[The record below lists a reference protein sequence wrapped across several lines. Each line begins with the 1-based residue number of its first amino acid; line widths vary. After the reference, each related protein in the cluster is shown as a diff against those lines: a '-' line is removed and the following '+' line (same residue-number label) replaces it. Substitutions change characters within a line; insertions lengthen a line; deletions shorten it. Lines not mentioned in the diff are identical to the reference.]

1 MNAIDRIKK
10 IGERWFLTEPLLFA
24 VYCSH
29 EFVEN
34 SAIEV
39 PMRTG
44 NMKIEFAPKILDKI
58 ADDVLAEYLKI
69 EMFRIL
75 LKHPYQRQPPFAAK
89 ALLTMASNITIADVY
104 DVSREVKKQMSGT
117 EQKLPGGLCFE
128 EYYNL
133 LLQESTPNSG
143 KSGGESQQSGD
154 KSGQDGDASSNSG
167 AQGNGGQDGNGSGQ
181 GGDGS
186 GADSSDSRGSSGQN
200 GGGSKGKARG
210 SSGQNNR
217 GSSGQNGGGSGGK
230 GSGASGNFD
239 AGNGSQEHRDS
250 QISELWE
257 DNEEACCSINE
268 FIEVA
273 TASNNWG
280 SVAGK
285 LQGLIKASLKV
296 DMDYRKM
303 LSLFKTSVIS
313 SKRRLTRMRPNRRAG
328 FNAMGSRY
336 ELSTNL
342 LIAVDVSGSVTD
354 KSLQFFFSVIN
365 RLFKYGVEKLDVL
378 QFDAQIQGEI
388 EPLKKARKTV
398 KIMGRGGTS
407 FQPAADYYCEHPE
420 YDGLIYFTDGYAPPP
435 VFNTKRPIDVL
446 WVICSRQ
453 CYAENAEWI
462 RKMKRNRVTFIPR
475 SE

>member
-1 MNAIDRIKK
+1 MSALDRIKK
-10 IGERWFLTEPLLFA
+10 IGERWFLTEPLLFT

-34 SAIEV
+34 NSIEV

-44 NMKIEFAPKILDKI
+44 NMKVEFAPKILDWI
-58 ADDVLAEYLKI
+58 ADDMLAEYMKI

-75 LKHPYQRQPPFAAK
+75 LKHPYQRQPPFATK
-89 ALLTMASNITIADVY
+89 ALLTMASNVTIADVY
-104 DVSREVKKQMSGT
+104 DVSRVVKKQMSGT
-117 EQKLPGGLCFE
+117 ELKFPSGLCFE

-133 LLQESTPNSG
+133 LLQNSTPNSG
-143 KSGGESQQSGD
+143 KSSGEPQKTDSGSGRGDKSKQGEDAQGEGGQGGESSQQGNND
-154 KSGQDGDASSNSG
+154 SG
-167 AQGNGGQDGNGSGQ
+167 ADSGEGSQ
-181 GGDGS
+181 GGD
-186 GADSSDSRGSSGQN
+186 ASSDSRGNDDGN
-200 GGGSKGKARG
+200 GSKG
-210 SSGQNNR
+210 N
-217 GSSGQNGGGSGGK
+217 
-230 GSGASGNFD
+230 
-239 AGNGSQEHRDS
+239 SQEQRDS
-250 QISELWE
+250 QVSELWE
-257 DNEEACCSINE
+257 DNEEACCKINE

-313 SKRRLTRMRPNRRAG
+313 SRRRLTRMRPNRRFG
-328 FNAMGSRY
+328 FDAMGSRY

-354 KSLQFFFSVIN
+354 RSLQFFFSVIN

-378 QFDAQIQGEI
+378 QFDAQIQGDI

-407 FQPAADYYCEHPE
+407 FQPAADYYCDHPE

-453 CYAENAEWI
+453 CYAENSTWI
-462 RKMKRNRVTFIPR
+462 RKIKRNRVTFIPR

>member
-34 SAIEV
+34 SAIDV

-44 NMKIEFAPKILDKI
+44 NMKIEFAPKILDGI
-58 ADDVLAEYLKI
+58 ADDVLAEYMKI

-75 LKHPYQRQPPFAAK
+75 LKHPYLRQPSFATK
-89 ALLTMASNITIADVY
+89 ALLTMASNVTIADVY
-104 DVSREVKKQMSGT
+104 EVSPAVKKQMSGT
-117 EQKLPGGLCFE
+117 ELKIPGGLCFE

-133 LLQESTPNSG
+133 LLQNVSPNSG
-143 KSGGESQQSGD
+143 KSGGESLQSGD
-154 KSGQDGDASSNSG
+154 KFGQGEDAQGEGGRGGKSGQQGSDGSCADSGDASRDSRGSSSR
-167 AQGNGGQDGNGSGQ
+167 DGNGSKGK
-181 GGDGS
+181 
-186 GADSSDSRGSSGQN
+186 SRGSSGQN
-200 GGGSKGKARG
+200 NHGI
-210 SSGQNNR
+210 SGR
-217 GSSGQNGGGSGGK
+217 DGGGSGGK
-230 GSGASGNFD
+230 GLGASGNSG
-239 AGNGSQEHRDS
+239 AGNSQEHRDS

-257 DNEEACCSINE
+257 DNEEACCNINE

-280 SVAGK
+280 PVAGK

-296 DMDYRKM
+296 DMDYRNM

-313 SKRRLTRMRPNRRAG
+313 SRRRLTRMRPNRRSG
-328 FNAMGSRY
+328 FDAMGSRY

-354 KSLQFFFSVIN
+354 RSLQFFFSVIN

-398 KIMGRGGTS
+398 KIMCRGGTS

-420 YDGLIYFTDGYAPPP
+420 YDGLIYFTDGYAPTP

-453 CYAENAEWI
+453 CYAENSTWI
-462 RKMKRNRVTFIPR
+462 RKIKRNRVTFIPR
-475 SE
+475 CE

>member
-1 MNAIDRIKK
+1 MNALDRIKK

-34 SAIEV
+34 NSIDV

-44 NMKIEFAPKILDKI
+44 NMKVEFSPKILDKI
-58 ADDVLAEYLKI
+58 ADDVLVEYMRI

-75 LKHPYQRQPPFAAK
+75 LKHPYQRQPSFAAK
-89 ALLTMASNITIADVY
+89 ALLTMASNVTIADVY
-104 DVSREVKKQMSGT
+104 DVSREVKMQMSGT
-117 EQKLPGGLCFE
+117 ELKLPGGLCFE

-133 LLQESTPNSG
+133 LLQNAAPNSG
-143 KSGGESQQSGD
+143 KSGGEPQQSDD
-154 KSGQDGDASSNSG
+154 KSEQGED
-167 AQGNGGQDGNGSGQ
+167 AQGNGAQGGESAGQDGE
-181 GGDGS
+181 
-186 GADSSDSRGSSGQN
+186 SSGRN
-200 GGGSKGKARG
+200 GGGSDG
-210 SSGQNNR
+210 SSG
-217 GSSGQNGGGSGGK
+217 GQG
-230 GSGASGNFD
+230 
-239 AGNGSQEHRDS
+239 AGNSQEQRDS

-257 DNEEACCSINE
+257 ENEEACCSINE

-273 TASNNWG
+273 TESNTWG
-280 SVAGK
+280 SIPGK

-313 SKRRLTRMRPNRRAG
+313 SRRRLTRMRPNRRFG
-328 FNAMGSRY
+328 FDAMGSRY

-420 YDGLIYFTDGYAPPP
+420 YDGLLYFTDGYAPPP
-435 VFNTKRPIDVL
+435 KFNTKRPIDVL
-446 WVICSRQ
+446 WVLCSKQ
-453 CYAENAEWI
+453 CYEKSGGWI
-462 RKMKRNRVTFIPR
+462 RNMKRNRVTFIPR

>member
-1 MNAIDRIKK
+1 
-10 IGERWFLTEPLLFA
+10 
-24 VYCSH
+24 
-29 EFVEN
+29 
-34 SAIEV
+34 
-39 PMRTG
+39 MRTG
-44 NMKIEFAPKILDKI
+44 NMKVEFSPKILDRI
-58 ADDVLAEYLKI
+58 ADDMLTEYMKI

-75 LKHPYQRQPPFAAK
+75 LKHPYQRQPSFAAK
-89 ALLTMASNITIADVY
+89 ALLTMASNVTIADVY
-104 DVSREVKKQMSGT
+104 EVPREVKKLMSGV
-117 EQKLPGGLCFE
+117 ELKLPSGLCFE

-133 LLQESTPNSG
+133 LLQNTAPNSG
-143 KSGGESQQSGD
+143 KSGDEPQKTDSGSGRGD
-154 KSGQDGDASSNSG
+154 KSGQGEGGRDGDDFG
-167 AQGNGGQDGNGSGQ
+167 
-181 GGDGS
+181 
-186 GADSSDSRGSSGQN
+186 
-200 GGGSKGKARG
+200 
-210 SSGQNNR
+210 
-217 GSSGQNGGGSGGK
+217 
-230 GSGASGNFD
+230 
-239 AGNGSQEHRDS
+239 AGNSQEHRDS

-257 DNEEACCSINE
+257 ENEEACCNINE

-313 SKRRLTRMRPNRRAG
+313 SRRRLTRMRPNRRSG
-328 FNAMGSRY
+328 FDAMGSRY

-354 KSLQFFFSVIN
+354 RSLQFFFSVIN

-420 YDGLIYFTDGYAPPP
+420 YDELIYFTDGYAPPP
-435 VFNTKRPIDVL
+435 KFNTKRPIDVL

-453 CYAENAEWI
+453 CYMANSAWI
-462 RKMKRNRVTFIPR
+462 RKIKRNRVTFIPR
-475 SE
+475 NE

>member
-1 MNAIDRIKK
+1 MNALNRIKK

-29 EFVEN
+29 VFVEN
-34 SAIEV
+34 NSIDV

-44 NMKIEFAPKILDKI
+44 NMKVEFAPKVLDKV
-58 ADDVLAEYLKI
+58 ADDVLQEYLKI

-75 LKHPYQRQPPFAAK
+75 LKHPYQRQPPFAEK
-89 ALLTMASNITIADVY
+89 ALLTCASNITIADVY
-104 DVSREVKKQMSGT
+104 DISREVKKQMSGI
-117 EQKLPGGLCFE
+117 EMKLPRGLCFE

-133 LLQESTPNSG
+133 LKQNATPNSG
-143 KSGGESQQSGD
+143 KSGGEPQKTDSGSGQGEDGQGENGEGD
-154 KSGQDGDASSNSG
+154 KSGQGGGGTDNNDTGAGEGSQDGDASSNSG
-167 AQGNGGQDGNGSGQ
+167 AQGSSGQ
-181 GGDGS
+181 
-186 GADSSDSRGSSGQN
+186 DSRGTSGQN
-200 GGGSKGKARG
+200 GGGSSGKSRGNKGAG
-210 SSGQNNR
+210 TPQQSQANL
-217 GSSGQNGGGSGGK
+217 
-230 GSGASGNFD
+230 D
-239 AGNGSQEHRDS
+239 AQV
-250 QISELWE
+250 SELWDE
-257 DNEEACCSINE
+257 DEAACCDING
-268 FIEVA
+268 FIENA
-273 TASNNWG
+273 QAGNTWG
-280 SVAGK
+280 TIPGK

-313 SKRRLTRMRPNRRAG
+313 SRRRLTRMRPNRRAG
-328 FNAMGSRY
+328 FDAMGSRY

-365 RLFKYGVEKLDVL
+365 RLFKYGIEKLDVL
-378 QFDAQIQGEI
+378 QFDAAIQGEP
-388 EPLKKARKTV
+388 EPLKKARRAV

-446 WVICSRQ
+446 WVICSKQ

>member
-34 SAIEV
+34 NSIEV

-44 NMKIEFAPKILDKI
+44 NMKIEFSPKILDKI
-58 ADDVLAEYLKI
+58 ADDALAEYLKI

-117 EQKLPGGLCFE
+117 EQKLPSGLCFE

-133 LLQESTPNSG
+133 LLQNTTPNSG

-154 KSGQDGDASSNSG
+154 KSGQDGDGS
-167 AQGNGGQDGNGSGQ
+167 GNGNQEGGESGQQ

-186 GADSSDSRGSSGQN
+186 G
-200 GGGSKGKARG
+200 G

-217 GSSGQNGGGSGGK
+217 GSSGRDGGGSGGK
-230 GSGASGNFD
+230 GSGASGNSG
-239 AGNGSQEHRDS
+239 AGNSQEHRDS

-257 DNEEACCSINE
+257 DNEEACCNINE

-313 SKRRLTRMRPNRRAG
+313 SKRRLTRMRPNRRSG
-328 FNAMGSRY
+328 FDAMGSRY

-354 KSLQFFFSVIN
+354 RSLQFFFSVIN

-446 WVICSRQ
+446 WVICSKQ

-462 RKMKRNRVTFIPR
+462 RKMKRNRVTFILR

>member
-1 MNAIDRIKK
+1 MEVLDRIKK

-34 SAIEV
+34 NSIDV

-44 NMKIEFAPKILDKI
+44 NMKIEFAPKVLDKI
-58 ADDVLAEYLKI
+58 ADDVLQEYLKV

-75 LKHPYQRQPPFAAK
+75 LKHPYQRQPPFAEK
-89 ALLTMASNITIADVY
+89 ALLTCASNITIADVY
-104 DVSREVKKQMSGT
+104 DVSREVKKQMSGM
-117 EQKLPGGLCFE
+117 EMKLPRGLCFE

-133 LLQESTPNSG
+133 LLQSATPNSG
-143 KSGGESQQSGD
+143 MSGGEPQQSGD
-154 KSGQDGDASSNSG
+154 KSGQDGDGS
-167 AQGNGGQDGNGSGQ
+167 GNGNQEGGESGQQ

-186 GADSSDSRGSSGQN
+186 GADSGDASGGSRGN
-200 GGGSKGKARG
+200 GSGSKGK
-210 SSGQNNR
+210 SR

-230 GSGASGNFD
+230 GSGASGNSG
-239 AGNGSQEHRDS
+239 AGNSQEHRDS

-280 SVAGK
+280 TVAGK

-313 SKRRLTRMRPNRRAG
+313 SRRRLTRMRPNRRSG
-328 FNAMGSRY
+328 FDAMGCRY

-354 KSLQFFFSVIN
+354 RSLQFFFSVIN

-420 YDGLIYFTDGYAPPP
+420 YDGLIYFSDGYAPPP

-446 WVICSRQ
+446 WVLCGRQ

-462 RKMKRNRVTFIPR
+462 RKIKRNRVTFIPR

>member
-1 MNAIDRIKK
+1 MNAIDRIKT

-44 NMKIEFAPKILDKI
+44 NMKVEFAPKILDKI
-58 ADDVLAEYLKI
+58 ADDVLVEYLKI

-75 LKHPYQRQPPFAAK
+75 LKHPYQRQPSFAAK

-143 KSGGESQQSGD
+143 KSGGKPQKTDSGP
-154 KSGQDGDASSNSG
+154 
-167 AQGNGGQDGNGSGQ
+167 GQ
-181 GGDGS
+181 GGGGNGVGQEGD
-186 GADSSDSRGSSGQN
+186 ASSDSRGSSGQN
-200 GGGSKGKARG
+200 GGSSKGKSRG

-217 GSSGQNGGGSGGK
+217 GSSGRDGGSGGK
-230 GSGASGNFD
+230 GSGASGNSG
-239 AGNGSQEHRDS
+239 AGNSQEHRNS

-280 SVAGK
+280 TVAGK

-313 SKRRLTRMRPNRRAG
+313 SRRRLTRMRPNRRSG
-328 FNAMGSRY
+328 FDAMGSRY

-354 KSLQFFFSVIN
+354 RSLQFFFSVIN

-388 EPLKKARKTV
+388 EPLKKARRTV

-407 FQPAADYYCEHPE
+407 FQPAADYYCDHPE

-453 CYAENAEWI
+453 CYAENSTWI
-462 RKMKRNRVTFIPR
+462 RKIRRNRVTFIPR

>member
-44 NMKIEFAPKILDKI
+44 NMKVEFAPKILDKI
-58 ADDVLAEYLKI
+58 ADDVLVEYLKI

-75 LKHPYQRQPPFAAK
+75 LKHPYQRQPSFAAK

-143 KSGGESQQSGD
+143 KSGGKPQKTDSGP
-154 KSGQDGDASSNSG
+154 
-167 AQGNGGQDGNGSGQ
+167 GQ
-181 GGDGS
+181 GGGGNGVGQEGD
-186 GADSSDSRGSSGQN
+186 ASSDSRGSSGQN
-200 GGGSKGKARG
+200 GGSSKGKSRG

-217 GSSGQNGGGSGGK
+217 GSSGRDGGGSGGK
-230 GSGASGNFD
+230 GSGASGNSG
-239 AGNGSQEHRDS
+239 AGNSQEHRNS

-280 SVAGK
+280 TVAGK

-313 SKRRLTRMRPNRRAG
+313 SRRRLTRMRPNRRSG
-328 FNAMGSRY
+328 FDAMGSRY

-354 KSLQFFFSVIN
+354 RSLQFFFSVIN
-365 RLFKYGVEKLDVL
+365 R
-378 QFDAQIQGEI
+378 
-388 EPLKKARKTV
+388 
-398 KIMGRGGTS
+398 
-407 FQPAADYYCEHPE
+407 
-420 YDGLIYFTDGYAPPP
+420 
-435 VFNTKRPIDVL
+435 
-446 WVICSRQ
+446 
-453 CYAENAEWI
+453 
-462 RKMKRNRVTFIPR
+462 
-475 SE
+475 

>member
-1 MNAIDRIKK
+1 MNALDRIKK

-44 NMKIEFAPKILDKI
+44 NMKVEFSPKILDKI
-58 ADDVLAEYLKI
+58 ADDVLAEYMKI

-154 KSGQDGDASSNSG
+154 KSGQDGDGS
-167 AQGNGGQDGNGSGQ
+167 GNGNQEGGESGQQ

-186 GADSSDSRGSSGQN
+186 GADSGDASSDSRGSSG
-200 GGGSKGKARG
+200 RD
-210 SSGQNNR
+210 
-217 GSSGQNGGGSGGK
+217 GGGSGGK
-230 GSGASGNFD
+230 GSGASGNSG
-239 AGNGSQEHRDS
+239 AGNSQEHRDS

-257 DNEEACCSINE
+257 DNEEACCNINE

-280 SVAGK
+280 TVAGK

-296 DMDYRKM
+296 DIDYRKM

-313 SKRRLTRMRPNRRAG
+313 SKRRLTRMRPNRRSG
-328 FNAMGSRY
+328 FDAMGSRY

-354 KSLQFFFSVIN
+354 RSLQFFFSVIN

-388 EPLKKARKTV
+388 EPLKKARRTV

-446 WVICSRQ
+446 WVICSKQ

>member
-1 MNAIDRIKK
+1 MSALDRIKK

-34 SAIEV
+34 NSIEV

-44 NMKIEFAPKILDKI
+44 NMKVEFAPKILDRI
-58 ADDVLAEYLKI
+58 ADDMLAEYMKI

-75 LKHPYQRQPPFAAK
+75 LKHPYQRQPSFAAK

-104 DVSREVKKQMSGT
+104 EVPPAVKKQMSGT
-117 EQKLPGGLCFE
+117 EQKLPSGLCFE

-133 LLQESTPNSG
+133 LLQNSTPNSG
-143 KSGGESQQSGD
+143 KSSGEPQKTDSGSGRGDKSKQGEDAQGEGGQGGESSQQGNND
-154 KSGQDGDASSNSG
+154 SG
-167 AQGNGGQDGNGSGQ
+167 ADSGEGSQ
-181 GGDGS
+181 GGD
-186 GADSSDSRGSSGQN
+186 ASSDSRGNDDGN
-200 GGGSKGKARG
+200 GSKG
-210 SSGQNNR
+210 N
-217 GSSGQNGGGSGGK
+217 
-230 GSGASGNFD
+230 
-239 AGNGSQEHRDS
+239 SQEQRDS
-250 QISELWE
+250 QASELWE
-257 DNEEACCSINE
+257 DNEEACCKINE

-280 SVAGK
+280 TVAGK

-313 SKRRLTRMRPNRRAG
+313 SRRRLTRMRPNRRFG

-354 KSLQFFFSVIN
+354 RSLQFFFSVIN

-378 QFDAQIQGEI
+378 QFDAKIQGDI
-388 EPLKKARKTV
+388 EPLRKARKTV

-407 FQPAADYYCEHPE
+407 FQPAADYYCDHPE
-420 YDGLIYFTDGYAPPP
+420 SDGLIYFTDGYAPPP

-453 CYAENAEWI
+453 CYAENSTWI
-462 RKMKRNRVTFIPR
+462 HKIKRNRVTFIPR

>member
-34 SAIEV
+34 NSIEV

-58 ADDVLAEYLKI
+58 ADDVLAEYMKI

-75 LKHPYQRQPPFAAK
+75 LKHPYQRQPSFAAK

-104 DVSREVKKQMSGT
+104 DVSREVKKQMSGV
-117 EQKLPGGLCFE
+117 ELGLPGGLCFE

-133 LLQESTPNSG
+133 LKQDVTPNSG

-154 KSGQDGDASSNSG
+154 KSGQGE
-167 AQGNGGQDGNGSGQ
+167 GGQDGNGSGQ

-186 GADSSDSRGSSGQN
+186 G
-200 GGGSKGKARG
+200 G

-230 GSGASGNFD
+230 GSGASGNSG
-239 AGNGSQEHRDS
+239 AGNSQEHRDS

-257 DNEEACCSINE
+257 DNEEACCNINE

-280 SVAGK
+280 TVAGK

-313 SKRRLTRMRPNRRAG
+313 SKRRLTRMRPNRRSG
-328 FNAMGSRY
+328 FDAMGSRY

-354 KSLQFFFSVIN
+354 RSLQFFFSVIN

-378 QFDAQIQGEI
+378 QFDATIQGEP
-388 EPLKKARKTV
+388 EPLKKARRTV

-446 WVICSRQ
+446 WVICSKQ

>member
-1 MNAIDRIKK
+1 MSALDRIRR

-29 EFVEN
+29 DFVEN
-34 SAIEV
+34 GAIDV

-44 NMKIEFAPKILDKI
+44 NMKVEFAPKILDKV
-58 ADDVLAEYLKI
+58 ADDVLQEYLKI

-104 DVSREVKKQMSGT
+104 DVSREVKKQMGGT
-117 EQKLPGGLCFE
+117 ELNLPRGLCFE

-133 LLQESTPNSG
+133 LRQMASPAG
-143 KSGGESQQSGD
+143 GAVGESQQTDGGIGQGESEQGEKGEGD
-154 KSGQDGDASSNSG
+154 KSGQGGDASGNS
-167 AQGNGGQDGNGSGQ
+167 
-181 GGDGS
+181 DGS
-186 GADSSDSRGSSGQN
+186 GDA
-200 GGGSKGKARG
+200 GGGEVSQA
-210 SSGQNNR
+210 NR
-217 GSSGQNGGGSGGK
+217 
-230 GSGASGNFD
+230 D
-239 AGNGSQEHRDS
+239 AQV
-250 QISELWE
+250 SELWNE
-257 DNEEACCSINE
+257 DEAACCNINE

-273 TASNNWG
+273 IASNNWG

-313 SKRRLTRMRPNRRAG
+313 SRRRLTRMRPNRRFG
-328 FNAMGSRY
+328 FDAMGSRY

-354 KSLQFFFSVIN
+354 RSLQFFFSVIN
-365 RLFKYGVEKLDVL
+365 RLFKYGIEKLDVL
-378 QFDAQIQGEI
+378 QFDARIQGDPI
-388 EPLKKARKTV
+388 PLKKARRTV
-398 KIMGRGGTS
+398 KILGRGGTS

-435 VFNTKRPIDVL
+435 KFNTKRPIDVL
-446 WVICSRQ
+446 WVLCSKR
-453 CYAENAEWI
+453 CYEENAAWI
-462 RKMKRNRVTFIPR
+462 RKIKRNRVTFIPGSDCR
-475 SE
+475 R

>member
-1 MNAIDRIKK
+1 MSALDRIKK

-34 SAIEV
+34 NSIEV
-39 PMRTG
+39 SMRTG
-44 NMKIEFAPKILDKI
+44 NMKVEFAPKILDRI
-58 ADDVLAEYLKI
+58 ADDVLAEYMKI

-75 LKHPYQRQPPFAAK
+75 LKHPYQRQPSFAAK

-104 DVSREVKKQMSGT
+104 EVPPAVKKQMSGT
-117 EQKLPGGLCFE
+117 EQKLPSGLCFE

-133 LLQESTPNSG
+133 LLQNSTPNSG
-143 KSGGESQQSGD
+143 KSSGEPQKTDSGSGRGD
-154 KSGQDGDASSNSG
+154 KSKQGED
-167 AQGNGGQDGNGSGQ
+167 AQGEGGQ
-181 GGDGS
+181 GGEASQQGNNDS
-186 GADSSDSRGSSGQN
+186 GADSGEGSQGGDASSDSRGNDDGN
-200 GGGSKGKARG
+200 GSKG
-210 SSGQNNR
+210 N
-217 GSSGQNGGGSGGK
+217 
-230 GSGASGNFD
+230 
-239 AGNGSQEHRDS
+239 SQEQRDS
-250 QISELWE
+250 QVSELWE

-280 SVAGK
+280 TVAGK

-313 SKRRLTRMRPNRRAG
+313 SRRRLTRMRPNRRFG
-328 FNAMGSRY
+328 FDAMGSRY

-354 KSLQFFFSVIN
+354 RSLQFFFSVIN

-378 QFDAQIQGEI
+378 QFDAKIQGEI

-398 KIMGRGGTS
+398 KVMGRGGTS

-435 VFNTKRPIDVL
+435 TFNTKRPIDVL

-453 CYAENAEWI
+453 CYAENSTWI
-462 RKMKRNRVTFIPR
+462 RKIKRNRVTFIPR

>member
-1 MNAIDRIKK
+1 MNALDRIKK
-10 IGERWFLTEPLLFA
+10 SGERWFLTEPLLFA

-34 SAIEV
+34 NSIDV

-44 NMKIEFAPKILDKI
+44 NMKVEFSPKILDRI
-58 ADDVLAEYLKI
+58 ADDVLAEYMKI

-75 LKHPYQRQPPFAAK
+75 LKHPYQRQPSFATK

-117 EQKLPGGLCFE
+117 EQKLPDGLCFE

-133 LLQESTPNSG
+133 LLQSATPNSG
-143 KSGGESQQSGD
+143 KSGGEPQKKDSSPGQGD
-154 KSGQDGDASSNSG
+154 KSERDGDDSG
-167 AQGNGGQDGNGSGQ
+167 AGN
-181 GGDGS
+181 
-186 GADSSDSRGSSGQN
+186 
-200 GGGSKGKARG
+200 
-210 SSGQNNR
+210 
-217 GSSGQNGGGSGGK
+217 
-230 GSGASGNFD
+230 
-239 AGNGSQEHRDS
+239 SQEHRDS

-257 DNEEACCSINE
+257 ENEEACCNINE

-313 SKRRLTRMRPNRRAG
+313 SRRRLTRMRPNRRSG
-328 FNAMGSRY
+328 FDAMGSRY

-342 LIAVDVSGSVTD
+342 LIAVDVSGSVSD
-354 KSLQFFFSVIN
+354 RSLQFFFSVIN

-435 VFNTKRPIDVL
+435 KFNTKRPIDVL
-446 WVICSRQ
+446 WVLCSRQ
-453 CYAENAEWI
+453 CYMANSAWI
-462 RKMKRNRVTFIPR
+462 RKIKRNRVTFIPR

>member
-1 MNAIDRIKK
+1 M
-10 IGERWFLTEPLLFA
+10 
-24 VYCSH
+24 
-29 EFVEN
+29 
-34 SAIEV
+34 

-44 NMKIEFAPKILDKI
+44 NMKVEFSPKILDRI
-58 ADDVLAEYLKI
+58 ADDMLAEYMKI

-75 LKHPYQRQPPFAAK
+75 LKHPYQRQPSFAAK
-89 ALLTMASNITIADVY
+89 ALLTMASNVTIADVY
-104 DVSREVKKQMSGT
+104 KVPPAVKKQMSGA
-117 EQKLPGGLCFE
+117 ELKLPGGLCFE

-133 LLQESTPNSG
+133 LLQNTAPNSG
-143 KSGGESQQSGD
+143 KSGDEPQKTDSGSGRGD
-154 KSGQDGDASSNSG
+154 KSGQGEGGRDGD
-167 AQGNGGQDGNGSGQ
+167 D
-181 GGDGS
+181 
-186 GADSSDSRGSSGQN
+186 
-200 GGGSKGKARG
+200 
-210 SSGQNNR
+210 
-217 GSSGQNGGGSGGK
+217 
-230 GSGASGNFD
+230 SGASN
-239 AGNGSQEHRDS
+239 SQEHRDS

-257 DNEEACCSINE
+257 ENEEACCSINE

-313 SKRRLTRMRPNRRAG
+313 SRRRLTRMRPNRRSG
-328 FNAMGSRY
+328 FDAMGSRY

-354 KSLQFFFSVIN
+354 RSLQFFFSVIN

-420 YDGLIYFTDGYAPPP
+420 YDGLIYFTDGYASPP

-453 CYAENAEWI
+453 CYMANSAWI
-462 RKMKRNRVTFIPR
+462 RKIKRNRVTFIPR
-475 SE
+475 NE

>member
-34 SAIEV
+34 NSIEV

-44 NMKIEFAPKILDKI
+44 NMKIEFAPKILDRI
-58 ADDVLAEYLKI
+58 ADDVLAEYMKI

-75 LKHPYQRQPPFAAK
+75 LKHPYQRQPSFATK

-133 LLQESTPNSG
+133 LLQESTPNTG
-143 KSGGESQQSGD
+143 KSGGESQKTGD
-154 KSGQDGDASSNSG
+154 KSGQDGDDSDESSQDDNGAGGSSSQNGAGSG
-167 AQGNGGQDGNGSGQ
+167 GGNGDASGQ
-181 GGDGS
+181 G
-186 GADSSDSRGSSGQN
+186 SRG
-200 GGGSKGKARG
+200 K
-210 SSGQNNR
+210 
-217 GSSGQNGGGSGGK
+217 SGGK
-230 GSGASGNFD
+230 GNGN
-239 AGNGSQEHRDS
+239 SQEHRNS

-280 SVAGK
+280 TVAGK

-313 SKRRLTRMRPNRRAG
+313 SRRRLTRMRPNRRSG

-354 KSLQFFFSVIN
+354 RSLQFFFSVIN

-388 EPLKKARKTV
+388 EPLKKARRTV

-453 CYAENAEWI
+453 CYAENSTWI
-462 RKMKRNRVTFIPR
+462 RKIKRNRVTFIPR

>member
-1 MNAIDRIKK
+1 MNVIERIKK

-29 EFVEN
+29 EFEEN
-34 SAIEV
+34 NSIDV

-44 NMKIEFAPKILDKI
+44 NMKVEFSPKILDRI
-58 ADDVLAEYLKI
+58 ADDVLVEYMKI

-75 LKHPYQRQPPFAAK
+75 LKHPYQRQPSFAAK
-89 ALLTMASNITIADVY
+89 ALLTMASNVTIADVY
-104 DVSREVKKQMSGT
+104 EVSPAVKKQMSGT
-117 EQKLPGGLCFE
+117 ELKLPGGLCFE

-133 LLQESTPNSG
+133 LLQNTTPNSG
-143 KSGGESQQSGD
+143 KSGGEPQQSGD
-154 KSGQDGDASSNSG
+154 KFKRDGDGSNDSDNAGQDGDGESG
-167 AQGNGGQDGNGSGQ
+167 
-181 GGDGS
+181 
-186 GADSSDSRGSSGQN
+186 GSSG
-200 GGGSKGKARG
+200 RD
-210 SSGQNNR
+210 
-217 GSSGQNGGGSGGK
+217 GGSGGK
-230 GSGASGNFD
+230 GSGVSGNSG
-239 AGNGSQEHRDS
+239 AGNSQEHRDS

-257 DNEEACCSINE
+257 ENEEACCSINE

-280 SVAGK
+280 TVAGK

-313 SKRRLTRMRPNRRAG
+313 SKRRLTRMRPNRRSG
-328 FNAMGSRY
+328 FDAMGSRY

-354 KSLQFFFSVIN
+354 RSLQFFFSVIN

-378 QFDAQIQGEI
+378 QFDAKIQGEI

-420 YDGLIYFTDGYAPPP
+420 YDGLIYFTDGYSPPP

-453 CYAENAEWI
+453 CYAENAAWI
-462 RKMKRNRVTFIPR
+462 RKIKRNRVTFIPR
-475 SE
+475 TE

>member
-29 EFVEN
+29 VFVEN
-34 SAIEV
+34 NAIEV

-58 ADDVLAEYLKI
+58 ADDVLAEYMRI

-75 LKHPYQRQPPFAAK
+75 LKHPYQRQPSFAAK

-117 EQKLPGGLCFE
+117 EQKFPSGLCFE

-133 LLQESTPNSG
+133 LLQESIPNSG
-143 KSGGESQQSGD
+143 KSGGEPQKTDSGSGRGD
-154 KSGQDGDASSNSG
+154 KSE
-167 AQGNGGQDGNGSGQ
+167 QGEGGQDGNGSGQ
-181 GGDGS
+181 EGD
-186 GADSSDSRGSSGQN
+186 ASSDSRGSSG
-200 GGGSKGKARG
+200 RD
-210 SSGQNNR
+210 
-217 GSSGQNGGGSGGK
+217 GGGSGGK
-230 GSGASGNFD
+230 GSGASGNSG
-239 AGNGSQEHRDS
+239 AGNSQKHRDS

-280 SVAGK
+280 TVAGK

-313 SKRRLTRMRPNRRAG
+313 SRRRLTRMRPNRRFG
-328 FNAMGSRY
+328 FDAMGSRY

-354 KSLQFFFSVIN
+354 RSLQFFFSVIN

-420 YDGLIYFTDGYAPPP
+420 YDGLIYFTDGYAPSP

-453 CYAENAEWI
+453 CYAENSTWI
-462 RKMKRNRVTFIPR
+462 RKIKRNRVTFIPR

>member
-34 SAIEV
+34 NAIDV

-44 NMKIEFAPKILDKI
+44 NMKVEFAPKILDRI

-75 LKHPYQRQPPFAAK
+75 LKHPYQRQPSFAAK

-117 EQKLPGGLCFE
+117 EVKLPGGLCFE

-143 KSGGESQQSGD
+143 KSGGKPQKTDSGPGQGD
-154 KSGQDGDASSNSG
+154 KSGQDGDDSDESSQDDNGAGGSSSQNGAGSG
-167 AQGNGGQDGNGSGQ
+167 GGNGDASGQ
-181 GGDGS
+181 G
-186 GADSSDSRGSSGQN
+186 SRG
-200 GGGSKGKARG
+200 K
-210 SSGQNNR
+210 
-217 GSSGQNGGGSGGK
+217 SGGK
-230 GSGASGNFD
+230 GNGN
-239 AGNGSQEHRDS
+239 SQEHRDS

-280 SVAGK
+280 TVAGK

-313 SKRRLTRMRPNRRAG
+313 SRRRLTRMRPNRRSG
-328 FNAMGSRY
+328 FDAMGSRY

-354 KSLQFFFSVIN
+354 RSLQFFFSVIN

-453 CYAENAEWI
+453 CYAENSTWI
-462 RKMKRNRVTFIPR
+462 RKIKRNRVTFIPR

>member
-58 ADDVLAEYLKI
+58 ADDVLAEYMKI

-143 KSGGESQQSGD
+143 KSGGESQKTDSGPGQGD
-154 KSGQDGDASSNSG
+154 KSE
-167 AQGNGGQDGNGSGQ
+167 QGEGGQDGNGSGQ
-181 GGDGS
+181 EGDGES
-186 GADSSDSRGSSGQN
+186 G
-200 GGGSKGKARG
+200 G

-217 GSSGQNGGGSGGK
+217 GSSGRDGGGSGGK
-230 GSGASGNFD
+230 GSGASGNSG
-239 AGNGSQEHRDS
+239 AGNSQEHRNS

-280 SVAGK
+280 TVAGK

-313 SKRRLTRMRPNRRAG
+313 SRRRLTRMRPNRRSG
-328 FNAMGSRY
+328 FDAMGSRY

-354 KSLQFFFSVIN
+354 RSLQFFFSVIN

-388 EPLKKARKTV
+388 EPLKKARRTV

-453 CYAENAEWI
+453 CYAENSTWI
-462 RKMKRNRVTFIPR
+462 RKIRRNRVTFIPR

>member
-34 SAIEV
+34 NAIDV

-44 NMKIEFAPKILDKI
+44 NMKVEFAPKILDKI
-58 ADDVLAEYLKI
+58 ADDVLVEYLKI

-75 LKHPYQRQPPFAAK
+75 LKHPYQRQPSFAAK

-104 DVSREVKKQMSGT
+104 DVSPAVKKQMSGT

-143 KSGGESQQSGD
+143 KSGGESQKTDSGPGQGD
-154 KSGQDGDASSNSG
+154 KSEQGEGGQDGD
-167 AQGNGGQDGNGSGQ
+167 GSGQ

-186 GADSSDSRGSSGQN
+186 GAGGSSSQNGAGSGGGNGDASGQGSRG
-200 GGGSKGKARG
+200 K
-210 SSGQNNR
+210 
-217 GSSGQNGGGSGGK
+217 SGGK
-230 GSGASGNFD
+230 GND
-239 AGNGSQEHRDS
+239 NSQEHRDS

-285 LQGLIKASLKV
+285 LQCLIKASLKV

-313 SKRRLTRMRPNRRAG
+313 SRRRLTRMRPNRRSG
-328 FNAMGSRY
+328 FDAMGSRY

-354 KSLQFFFSVIN
+354 RSLQFFFSVIN

-453 CYAENAEWI
+453 CYAENSTWI
-462 RKMKRNRVTFIPR
+462 RKIKRNRVTFIPR

>member
-1 MNAIDRIKK
+1 MNALDRIKK

-24 VYCSH
+24 VYCCH

-34 SAIEV
+34 NSIDV

-44 NMKIEFAPKILDKI
+44 NMKVEFSPKILDRI
-58 ADDVLAEYLKI
+58 ADDVLAEYMKI

-75 LKHPYQRQPPFAAK
+75 LKHPYQRQPSFATK

-104 DVSREVKKQMSGT
+104 EVPPAVKKQMSGA
-117 EQKLPGGLCFE
+117 ELKLPSGLCFE

-133 LLQESTPNSG
+133 LLQSATPNSG
-143 KSGGESQQSGD
+143 KSGDEPQKTDSGSGRGD
-154 KSGQDGDASSNSG
+154 KSGQGEGGRDGD
-167 AQGNGGQDGNGSGQ
+167 D
-181 GGDGS
+181 
-186 GADSSDSRGSSGQN
+186 
-200 GGGSKGKARG
+200 
-210 SSGQNNR
+210 
-217 GSSGQNGGGSGGK
+217 
-230 GSGASGNFD
+230 SGASN
-239 AGNGSQEHRDS
+239 SQEHRDS

-257 DNEEACCSINE
+257 ENEEACCNINE

-313 SKRRLTRMRPNRRAG
+313 SRRRLTRMRPNRRSG
-328 FNAMGSRY
+328 FDAMGSRY

-342 LIAVDVSGSVTD
+342 LIAVDVSGSVSD
-354 KSLQFFFSVIN
+354 RSLQFFFSVIN

-407 FQPAADYYCEHPE
+407 FQPAADYYCERPE

-453 CYAENAEWI
+453 CYMANSAWI
-462 RKMKRNRVTFIPR
+462 RKIKRNRVTFIPR

>member
-1 MNAIDRIKK
+1 MDALDRIKR

-29 EFVEN
+29 VFVEN
-34 SAIEV
+34 NSIDV

-44 NMKIEFAPKILDKI
+44 NMKVEFAPKVLDKI
-58 ADDVLAEYLKI
+58 ADDVLQEYLKV

-75 LKHPYQRQPPFAAK
+75 LKHPYQRQPPFAEK
-89 ALLTMASNITIADVY
+89 ALLTCASNITIADVY
-104 DVSREVKKQMSGT
+104 DISREVKKQMSGM
-117 EQKLPGGLCFE
+117 EMKLPRGLCFE

-133 LLQESTPNSG
+133 LKQNATPNSG
-143 KSGGESQQSGD
+143 KSGGEQKTDSGAGQGGAD
-154 KSGQDGDASSNSG
+154 TDNNDGGAGNGSQDGDASSNSG
-167 AQGNGGQDGNGSGQ
+167 AQGNSGSG
-181 GGDGS
+181 
-186 GADSSDSRGSSGQN
+186 SGQN
-200 GGGSKGKARG
+200 GGGT
-210 SSGQNNR
+210 
-217 GSSGQNGGGSGGK
+217 SGQNGGGSGKSRGNK
-230 GSGASGNFD
+230 GAGTPQQSQANLD
-239 AGNGSQEHRDS
+239 AQV
-250 QISELWE
+250 SELWDE
-257 DNEEACCSINE
+257 DEAACCDING
-268 FIEVA
+268 FIENA
-273 TASNNWG
+273 QAGNTWG
-280 SVAGK
+280 TIPGK

-313 SKRRLTRMRPNRRAG
+313 SRRRLTRMRPNRRAG
-328 FNAMGSRY
+328 FDAMGSRY

-365 RLFKYGVEKLDVL
+365 RLFKYGIEKLDVL
-378 QFDAQIQGEI
+378 QFDARIQGEP
-388 EPLKKARKTV
+388 EPLKKARRTV

-446 WVICSRQ
+446 WVICSKQ

>member
-1 MNAIDRIKK
+1 MMA
-10 IGERWFLTEPLLFA
+10 A
-24 VYCSH
+24 VRK
-29 EFVEN
+29 
-34 SAIEV
+34 
-39 PMRTG
+39 M
-44 NMKIEFAPKILDKI
+44 
-58 ADDVLAEYLKI
+58 LA
-69 EMFRIL
+69 
-75 LKHPYQRQPPFAAK
+75 
-89 ALLTMASNITIADVY
+89 TAS
-104 DVSREVKKQMSGT
+104 SRNTT

-143 KSGGESQQSGD
+143 KSGGKPQKTDSGP
-154 KSGQDGDASSNSG
+154 
-167 AQGNGGQDGNGSGQ
+167 GQ
-181 GGDGS
+181 GGGGNGVGQEGD
-186 GADSSDSRGSSGQN
+186 ASSDSRGSSGQN
-200 GGGSKGKARG
+200 GGSSKGKSRG

-217 GSSGQNGGGSGGK
+217 GSSGRDGGGSGGK
-230 GSGASGNFD
+230 GSGASGNSG
-239 AGNGSQEHRDS
+239 AGNSQEHRNS

-280 SVAGK
+280 TVAGK

-313 SKRRLTRMRPNRRAG
+313 SKRRLTRMRPNRRSG
-328 FNAMGSRY
+328 FDAMGSRY

-354 KSLQFFFSVIN
+354 RSLQFFFSVIN

-388 EPLKKARKTV
+388 EPLKKARRTV

-407 FQPAADYYCEHPE
+407 FQPAADYYCDHLSG
-420 YDGLIYFTDGYAPPP
+420 GL
-435 VFNTKRPIDVL
+435 R
-446 WVICSRQ
+446 SR
-453 CYAENAEWI
+453 
-462 RKMKRNRVTFIPR
+462 
-475 SE
+475 